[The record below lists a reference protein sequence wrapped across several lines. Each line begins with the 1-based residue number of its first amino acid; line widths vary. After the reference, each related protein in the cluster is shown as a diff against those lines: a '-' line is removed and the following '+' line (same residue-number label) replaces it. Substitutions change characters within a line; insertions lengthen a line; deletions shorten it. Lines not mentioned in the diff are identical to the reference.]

1 VNLSELLASRA
12 ASSPGKLAFAT
23 REESLTYGQL
33 LEEADLLAGGLH
45 ELGVRPGDRVAL
57 LLGAGLDF
65 VRAFWAVQRL
75 GAASVAFNP
84 FIPEA
89 TALRRAARVRPK
101 LIVRDVAQIVAGSRL
116 PVTEGVPSERPAPG
130 HRSPVTGNSLEDFA
144 FLQPTS
150 GTSGESRAVMIR
162 HRNIMAVLAASA
174 EALGIC
180 EADVLVSWV
189 PPWHDLG
196 LVRFIIG
203 TVYSGAT
210 CHIVP
215 PAIET
220 IPEWLATIS
229 EQRGTISGAPDF
241 AIRLAARLVKP
252 GEVDLSSLR
261 YITNGGEAVRLTTI
275 EAFEQRF
282 KVPGVV
288 LASYGLAEATLGVAS
303 MRPGQRLRAD
313 ARGNVACG
321 TPFPG
326 VELRVAEDGELLVRG
341 PGVFAGYFEAEEA
354 TSETLRDG
362 WLYTGD
368 VGHQDEQGNVYVL
381 GRKRA
386 MLKRGGAA
394 IAPRELEE
402 AAQEVSGV
410 KVAAAVG
417 IPTRSTEEI
426 VIVVEAEVEA
436 EPLALK
442 VSQAIRRM
450 IGFAPQRVLV
460 VKPRTILRTYNGK
473 LRHDALRTAIMEGSL
488 DAAILYDSRTANK
501 LTRS

>member
-1 VNLSELLASRA
+1 VNLSGILASRA
-12 ASSPGKLAFAT
+12 ASAPGKLAFAM
-23 REESLTYGQL
+23 REESLTY
-33 LEEADLLAGGLH
+33 EELREETDLLAGGLY

-57 LLGAGLDF
+57 LLDAGLDF
-65 VRAFWAVQRL
+65 VRMFWAVQRL
-75 GAASVAFNP
+75 GATSVALNP
-84 FIPEA
+84 LIPEA
-89 TALRRAARVRPK
+89 TALRRAQRVRPK
-101 LIVRDVAQIVAGSRL
+101 LIVRDAQQIPRGA
-116 PVTEGVPSERPAPG
+116 PPAAADV
-130 HRSPVTGNSLEDFA
+130 SPEDFA

-162 HRNIMAVLAASA
+162 HRNIVAVLAASV
-174 EALGIC
+174 EAMGIV
-180 EADVLVSWV
+180 ESDVLVSWV

-203 TVYSGAT
+203 TVFYGAT

-215 PAIET
+215 PAIQT
-220 IPEWLATIS
+220 IPEWLETIS
-229 EQRGTISGAPDF
+229 AHRGTISGAPDF
-241 AIRLAARLVKP
+241 AIRLAARLVKR
-252 GEVDLSSLR
+252 GKVDLSSLR

-282 KVPGVV
+282 GVPGVV
-288 LASYGLAEATLGVAS
+288 LPGYGLAEATLGVTTT
-303 MRPGQRLRAD
+303 RPGERVRTD
-313 ARGNVACG
+313 ARGNVSCG
-321 TPFPG
+321 RPLPD
-326 VELRVAEDGELLVRG
+326 VEVRVADDGELLVRG

-354 TSETLRDG
+354 TMATLRDG

-381 GRKRA
+381 GRRKA

-402 AAQEVSGV
+402 AAQEVAGV
-410 KVAAAVG
+410 KVAAAIG
-417 IPTRSTEEI
+417 APTKSTEEI
-426 VIVVEAEVEA
+426 VIVVEAEVEG
-436 EPLALK
+436 EPLAAE
-442 VSQAIRRM
+442 VSQAIRRV

-473 LRHDALRTAIMEGSL
+473 IRHDALRTALIDGAL
-488 DAAILYDSRTANK
+488 DAAIVFDTRTAGK

>member
-12 ASSPGKLAFAT
+12 ASNPDKLAFAM
-23 REESLTYGQL
+23 REERLSYRELW
-33 LEEADLLAGGLH
+33 EEAGLLAGGLH
-45 ELGVRPGDRVAL
+45 QLGVRPGDRVAL

-65 VRAFWAVQRL
+65 VRMFWAIQRL
-75 GAASVAFNP
+75 GATSVAFNP
-84 FIPEA
+84 FIPEE

-101 LIVRDVAQIVAGSRL
+101 LVVRDVQQIPRTAPPAL
-116 PVTEGVPSERPAPG
+116 PAVSA
-130 HRSPVTGNSLEDFA
+130 EDFA

-162 HRNIMAVLAASA
+162 HRNIMAVLASSA
-174 EALGIC
+174 EAMGITDS
-180 EADVLVSWV
+180 DVLVSWV

-215 PAIET
+215 PAIQT
-220 IPEWLATIS
+220 IPEWLETIS
-229 EQRGTISGAPDF
+229 TVRGTISGAPDF
-241 AIRLAARLVKP
+241 AIRLASRLVKR
-252 GEVDLSSLR
+252 GKADLSSLR

-282 KVPGVV
+282 GVPGVV
-288 LASYGLAEATLGVAS
+288 LPGYGLAEATLGVTAT
-303 MRPGQRLRAD
+303 RPGERPRTD
-313 ARGNVACG
+313 ARGNVSCG
-321 TPFPG
+321 APLPG
-326 VELRVAEDGELLVRG
+326 VEVRVADDGELLVRG

-354 TSETLRDG
+354 TNATLRDG

-368 VGHQDEQGNVYVL
+368 VGHLDEHGNVYVL

-402 AAQEVSGV
+402 AAQEVPGV
-410 KVAAAVG
+410 KVAAAIG

-436 EPLALK
+436 EPLAAE

-473 LRHDALRTAIMEGSL
+473 IRHDALRSALMEGAL
-488 DAAILYDSRTANK
+488 EGAIVYDSRTASK

>member
-12 ASSPGKLAFAT
+12 ASTPDKLAFAT
-23 REESLTYGQL
+23 RDDRLTYGQL
-33 LEEADLLAGGLH
+33 LEEADLLAGGLY
-45 ELGVRPGDRVAL
+45 ELGVRPRDRVAL

-89 TALRRAARVRPK
+89 TALRRAERVRPK
-101 LIVRDVAQIVAGSRL
+101 LVLQSLEGIARCPLPVAGD
-116 PVTEGVPSERPAPG
+116 V
-130 HRSPVTGNSLEDFA
+130 SPEELA

-162 HRNIMAVLAASA
+162 HRNLMAVLAAAA

-180 EADVLVSWV
+180 ESDVLVSWV

-215 PAIET
+215 PAIQT

-252 GEVDLSSLR
+252 GNVDLSSLR

-275 EAFEQRF
+275 DAFEQRF
-282 KVPGVV
+282 HVPGAV
-288 LASYGLAEATLGVAS
+288 LPGYGLAEATLGVTA
-303 MRPGQRLRAD
+303 MRPGESVRTD

-321 TPFPG
+321 RPFPG
-326 VELRVAEDGELLVRG
+326 VEVRVAEDGELLVRG

-354 TSETLRDG
+354 TNAVLRDG

-402 AAQEVSGV
+402 AAQEVAGV
-410 KVAAAVG
+410 KLAAAVG
-417 IPTRSTEEI
+417 IPTKSTEEI
-426 VIVVEAEVEA
+426 VLVVETEMEA
-436 EPLALK
+436 EPLALA
-442 VSQAIRRM
+442 VSQAIRRT

-460 VKPRTILRTYNGK
+460 VKPRTIFRTYNGK

-488 DAAILYDSRTANK
+488 DAAIVYDSRTANK

>member
-1 VNLSELLASRA
+1 VNLSRLLASRA
-12 ASSPGKLAFAT
+12 ASDPGKVAFAM
-23 REESLTYGQL
+23 RDERLTYSEL
-33 LEEADLLAGGLH
+33 WEEAGLLAGGLYDR
-45 ELGVRPGDRVAL
+45 GVRPGDRVAL

-65 VRAFWAVQRL
+65 VRLFWAIQRL
-75 GAASVAFNP
+75 GATSVALNP
-84 FIPEA
+84 FIPEE

-101 LIVRDVAQIVAGSRL
+101 LIVRDVQQIPRVAP
-116 PVTEGVPSERPAPG
+116 PVTPP
-130 HRSPVTGNSLEDFA
+130 NSAEDFA

-162 HRNIMAVLAASA
+162 HRNIMAVLSASA
-174 EALGIC
+174 EAMGIC
-180 EADVLVSWV
+180 ESDVLVSWV

-203 TVYSGAT
+203 TVHAGAT

-215 PAIET
+215 PAIQT

-229 EQRGTISGAPDF
+229 EMRGTISGAPDF

-252 GEVDLSSLR
+252 GKVDLSSLR

-282 KVPGVV
+282 HVPGVV
-288 LASYGLAEATLGVAS
+288 LPGYGLAEATLGVTAT
-303 MRPGQRLRAD
+303 RPGERPRTD
-313 ARGNVACG
+313 SRGNVSCG
-321 TPFPG
+321 TPLPD
-326 VELRVAEDGELLVRG
+326 VEVRVAEDGELLVRG

-354 TSETLRDG
+354 THATLRDG

-368 VGHQDEQGNVYVL
+368 VGHLDEQGNVYVL

-402 AAQEVSGV
+402 AAQEVAGV
-410 KVAAAVG
+410 KVVAAIG
-417 IPTRSTEEI
+417 IPTKSTEEI

-436 EPLALK
+436 EPLAAA

-473 LRHDALRTAIMEGSL
+473 LRHDALRTALMEGAL
-488 DAAILYDSRTANK
+488 DASILYDSRTAGK
-501 LTRS
+501 LTRR